1 MLLFLMSM
9 NLDLARCLSQIK
21 KIWFVLLGSLPLKQ
35 SKGFKA
41 RGGIKSDSVTR
52 KNREEATFKKH

>member
-21 KIWFVLLGSLPLKQ
+21 KICFGLCWWLVGSLPLKQ

-41 RGGIKSDSVTR
+41 RGGIKSDGVT
-52 KNREEATFKKH
+52 KKAAIGE